1 MRQFSVA
8 HAAGGEWG
16 QLAKACADTI
26 GTAGTPG
33 NLGFL
38 YVTDV
43 LAADLGSILTF
54 LRERLGI
61 DDWVGTVGI
70 GICATGREYY
80 DEPAIAVMTA
90 RLPEGSYRL
99 LPEIDDEAD
108 IARLDP
114 PTASSDFLPGLAIV
128 HGDPRNPNTP
138 EIVAM
143 LAESQS
149 CFLVGGLSSSRT
161 EFGVVAGRVM
171 DSGMAGVLLSA
182 DIPVAVGLSQGCTP
196 IGPLH
201 TITQAEDN
209 VIIELDGQSALDVL
223 LTDLDPPMAE
233 DLAETLLDIHAALP
247 VEGSDTG
254 DYLVRNL
261 MGVGPEEGWLAI
273 GENTAAG
280 DQLMFCRRDAL
291 TAASDLRRMLRDLK
305 RRAGTTPRGGVY
317 FSCVARGANLFEG
330 ESTELAIIREVLGDV
345 PLVGFFGNG
354 EISHDRVYGYT
365 GVLTLFT

>member
-26 GTAGTPG
+26 GTAGSPG

-90 RLPEGSYRL
+90 QLPEGSYRL

-108 IARLDP
+108 IARLAP
-114 PTASSDFLPGLAIV
+114 PTAGGNFLPGLAIV
-128 HGDPRNPNTP
+128 HGDPRNPDTP
-138 EIVAM
+138 EILAM

-161 EFGVVAGRVM
+161 DFGIVAGRVM
-171 DSGMAGVLLSA
+171 DSGMAGVILSA

-196 IGPLH
+196 IGPMH

-209 VIIELDGQSALDVL
+209 LIIELDGQSALDVL
-223 LTDLDPPMAE
+223 LTDLDPPLAE
-233 DLAETLLDIHAALP
+233 DLAETLVDIHAALP

-261 MGVGPEEGWLAI
+261 MGVGPEQGWLAI
-273 GENTAAG
+273 GENAVVG
-280 DQLMFCRRDAL
+280 DQFMFCRRDAM
-291 TAASDLRRMLRDLK
+291 TAAGDLRRMLRDLK

-330 ESTELAIIREVLGDV
+330 ESEELAIIRDVLGDV

-354 EISHDRVYGYT
+354 EISHDRLYGYT